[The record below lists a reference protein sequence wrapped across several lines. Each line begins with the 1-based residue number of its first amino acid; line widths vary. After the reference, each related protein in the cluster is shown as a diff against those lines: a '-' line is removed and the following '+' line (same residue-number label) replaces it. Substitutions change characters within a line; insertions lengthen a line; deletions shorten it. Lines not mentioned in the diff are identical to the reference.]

1 MVNPRDIKIV
11 NVVVSSAIGTEIKD
25 LRELARALDRAEYN
39 PQQFP
44 GLVYRTDDPKTAD
57 THLSIRKNRVRG
69 REGNR

>member
-44 GLVYRTDDPKTAD
+44 GLVYRTRRSENGRHSSFDPEKSGTRA
-57 THLSIRKNRVRG
+57 R
-69 REGNR
+69 RE